1 MKSSVLKW
9 YMFAFLFV
17 SEFIMFAQSP
27 GQEAEDEGTDPL
39 EGTDPPPTPIN
50 SKLIILA
57 IFAIIFSVAYYRRN
71 KQVNA

>member
-17 SEFIMFAQSP
+17 SEFIMFAQP
-27 GQEAEDEGTDPL
+27 GDTAEDETDTPL

-57 IFAIIFSVAYYRRN
+57 IAAIIFSVAYYRRN